1 MSNAFLM
8 PFQMVAF
15 YAAINAL
22 IMLVLGMLVVRARV
36 KTRTEIGDG
45 GHPAMV
51 GPLRAHANNTEY
63 VPLAIIL
70 MMILY
75 TLGANVF
82 VIHAVG
88 GTLTL
93 GRILHAIGLTR
104 NVGTSAPRFLGMIL
118 TWLSYILAIAVTLWL
133 TFASALPAVQG

>member
-1 MSNAFLM
+1 MDNPFLM

-22 IMLVLGMLVVRARV
+22 IMLALAMLVVRARA
-36 KTRTEIGDG
+36 KTRTEIGDNAD
-45 GHPAMV
+45 PSMI

-63 VPLAIIL
+63 VPLAIL
-70 MMILY
+70 LLLILY
-75 TLGANVF
+75 SLGANVF

-93 GRILHAIGLTR
+93 GRLLHAFGLSR
-104 NVGTSAPRFLGMIL
+104 NVGTSVPRFLGMIL
-118 TWLSYILAIAVTLWL
+118 TWLAYIIAIAATLWL
-133 TFASALPAVQG
+133 TFSTGATPQG